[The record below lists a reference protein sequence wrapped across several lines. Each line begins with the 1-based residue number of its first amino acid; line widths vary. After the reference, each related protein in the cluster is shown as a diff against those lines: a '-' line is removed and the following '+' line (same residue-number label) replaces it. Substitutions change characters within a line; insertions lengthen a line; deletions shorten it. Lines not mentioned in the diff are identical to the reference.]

1 MKVKKRKFLFFKPDL
16 MIYWGGGELATNAKF
31 QLNISKIMPAM
42 PQKHRDMRCENHY
55 KGQVTQITTE
65 LHPVLPAQLSLGIS
79 KMSAVFQN

>member
-16 MIYWGGGELATNAKF
+16 MISWGGGSWQQIQNFST
-31 QLNISKIMPAM
+31 ISPFMPAM
-42 PQKHRDMRCENHY
+42 PQKHRDTRCENHY